1 MQINPV
7 EKPRCVQSGLLLS
20 NHSLTVSFRK
30 IQICSLSSGQKAAA
44 AENTERLERPRIGHF
59 EAGRTQVGRG
69 DFPVLLGMLCTS
81 SDWEVAP

>member
-44 AENTERLERPRIGHF
+44 AVKIRNVYNVHASDILRLGEHRWAEEISQFFWECCAPLLT
-59 EAGRTQVGRG
+59 GR
-69 DFPVLLGMLCTS
+69 
-81 SDWEVAP
+81 